1 MTNTDRFADQVILA
15 KNEAEFRTAV
25 SKIVAYRKTG
35 GNIRK
40 EVHFA
45 GCVFKADN
53 LNPNMFPS
61 KIDLCIFNPIF
72 PSFLRVK
79 ADRNH
84 AQEGLK
90 VLKANNLI

>member
-15 KNEAEFRTAV
+15 TTEAEFRTAI
-25 SKIVAYRKTG
+25 SKIVAYEKTG

-45 GCVFKADN
+45 GCIFVADN
-53 LNPNMFPS
+53 LNSSLFPS
-61 KIDLCIFNPIF
+61 EIDLCIFNPLF
-72 PSFLRVK
+72 PNFLRVK

-84 AQEGLK
+84 AQEALK

>member
-1 MTNTDRFADQVILA
+1 MTNVYKFADQVMLA
-15 KNEAEFRTAV
+15 NSETEFRTAI
-25 SKIVAYRKTG
+25 SKIVAYEKTG

-45 GCVFKADN
+45 GCIFVADN
-53 LNPNMFPS
+53 LNSNLFPS

-72 PSFLRVK
+72 PNFLRVK

-84 AQEGLK
+84 AQEALK

>member
-15 KNEAEFRTAV
+15 TTEAEFRTAV
-25 SKIVAYRKTG
+25 SKVVAYRKTD

-40 EVHFA
+40 EIHFS
-45 GCVFKADN
+45 GCVFVADN
-53 LNPNMFPS
+53 LNSSLFPS
-61 KIDLCIFNPIF
+61 KIDLCIFNPVF
-72 PSFLRVK
+72 PNFLRVK

-84 AQEGLK
+84 AQEALK